1 MEVFVKIFKVAILA
15 LCLAPI
21 GQAIGQEGP
30 GPNRPPKEFAAPH
43 TGPKCGELEG
53 IGRGLVDGCMEK
65 AVGDRPACVDAGK
78 KKFMGLL
85 MNKYGIQCR
94 FVGEIIGRYAQS
106 VGLEVGD
113 KVPKPDS
120 KTAGDSCQL
129 WEDNAKKIIGECGRR
144 PQAERKT
151 CGLRAVDMF
160 IAAVQRDP
168 EVFKRCPSLEPK
180 IGAMADAA
188 FGKELS
194 NELGKQAQGR
204 MASSR
209 DVCKPIFDRFRGG
222 IDKCASGNKPG
233 PCLMSLKG
241 EFDKLISEPKNSSCH
256 HVSDALG
263 QYAYSKPKLRP
274 IVDGMRGDRVEH
286 HDGGGKAIAQ
296 GGGNEKACREVETKA
311 QKIVLGCSKL
321 SKDKQMN
328 CMMKAQ
334 PEIEKNIR
342 SAGSCDGLKDRVGN
356 YARSKGIELPG
367 GPGHHS
373 SVAKAPPPSTHGK
386 LKVTKGQRKKCQ
398 RFIRWAG
405 GAFKYCMK
413 KKTPGQRSAC
423 AAKSEP
429 KIMDRM
435 QRSGFSP
442 ETCPREHQKFEEM
455 GDRLRGE

>member
-1 MEVFVKIFKVAILA
+1 MKFLKLGILA
-15 LCLAPI
+15 FCLSSI
-21 GQAIGQEGP
+21 GQAIGQDTGP
-30 GPNRPPKEFAAPH
+30 VPDRPSKEFAAPH

-53 IGRGLVDGCMEK
+53 IGRSLVDGCMEK

-94 FVGEIIGRYAQS
+94 FVGEIIGRYAQT

-129 WEDNAKKIIGECGRR
+129 WEDNAKKVIGECGRR

-194 NELGKQAQGR
+194 NELGKEAQKGI
-204 MASSR
+204 ANSK

-222 IDKCASGNKPG
+222 IDKCASASNPG
-233 PCLMSLKG
+233 PCLIGLKG

-263 QYAYSKPKLRP
+263 QYAYSKPSLRP
-274 IVDGMRGDRVEH
+274 IVDGMRGDRVDH
-286 HDGGGKAIAQ
+286 HDGGSKAVAQ
-296 GGGNEKACREVETKA
+296 SGGSEKVCREVETQA

-321 SKDKQMN
+321 SKDKQMS
-328 CMMKAQ
+328 CMMKAEPVLEQ
-334 PEIEKNIR
+334 NIQR
-342 SAGSCDGLKDRVGN
+342 VGGCDGLKDRVGD
-356 YARSKGIELPG
+356 YARSKGINLPG
-367 GPGHHS
+367 GPGPDKP
-373 SVAKAPPPSTHGK
+373 VAVAPPITHGK
-386 LKVTKGQRKKCQ
+386 LKVTKGQQRKCKK
-398 RFIRWAG
+398 FIRWAG

-413 KKTPGQRSAC
+413 KKNQAQRDSC
-423 AAKSEP
+423 MAKSEP
-429 KIMDRM
+429 KIMNRK
-435 QRSGFSP
+435 QQSNFGP
-442 ETCPREHQKFEEM
+442 ETCPREHQRFEEM
-455 GDRLRGE
+455 GDKLRGEY